1 MKLSTA
7 LKQTASLVGTRS
19 GTHCLSVRGWRPCF
33 WNMRTSRKKEGGVA
47 ISVFEAFPHWLQLLE
62 PAYFKPICNTS
73 PCRVFARRGALTL
86 LRKNQLKENNS
97 AGESPPPPSPM
108 RLKQLE
114 GNVHFSEGS
123 PDWADCEKNHSPDS
137 KTEQDDDFLW
147 TDQQDGPVKRL

>member
-1 MKLSTA
+1 M
-7 LKQTASLVGTRS
+7 S
-19 GTHCLSVRGWRPCF
+19 GREEFEWHEAFHSAEANGKPSRNPVRDTLFISAENSAWRPCF

-47 ISVFEAFPHWLQLLE
+47 SSVFEAFPHWLQLLE
-62 PAYFKPICNTS
+62 PAYFRPICNTS

-108 RLKQLE
+108 RLKRLE
-114 GNVHFSEGS
+114 ANVHFSEGS

-137 KTEQDDDFLW
+137 ED
-147 TDQQDGPVKRL
+147 RAR